1 MSMPPMPAS
10 PAQPGCLRLAVAQ
23 TRPVGTSAE
32 GLALLREACLSA
44 RAQQAD
50 LLVIPE
56 MGLTGYA
63 WPLAHL
69 STLAEPADGPL
80 CRAACALAREHRL
93 ALVIA
98 YPERGADGALYNA
111 AQLIDAEGVPRLHY
125 RKTHLFGSLDRDRF
139 RAGDTL
145 PKPVV
150 VQGFRLALAICYDIE
165 FPEVARSY
173 RLQDAD
179 VLLVPTANMHPYT
192 SVATTLV
199 PARAEENGLYVA
211 YANYCGAEGDLNYC
225 GRSSICGP
233 DGRMLA
239 QAGGDAPAL
248 ILAELRTDVLDQVHA
263 AQPYLADRRP
273 DLYLR

>member
-1 MSMPPMPAS
+1 MVPLPTST
-10 PAQPGCLRLAVAQ
+10 AQPGRLRLAVAQ
-23 TRPVGTSAE
+23 TRPVGTTAE
-32 GLALLREACLSA
+32 GLTQLREACLSA

-50 LLVIPE
+50 LLVMPE

-63 WPLAHL
+63 WPLAQL
-69 STLAEPADGPL
+69 ATLAEPADGPM
-80 CRAACALAREHRL
+80 CRAARALAREHRL

-111 AQLIDAEGVPRLHY
+111 AQLVDAEGVPRLHY

-145 PKPVV
+145 PQPVV
-150 VQGFRLALAICYDIE
+150 LHGFRLALAICYDIE
-165 FPEVARSY
+165 FPELARSY

-199 PARAEENGLYVA
+199 PARAEENGVYVA
-211 YANYCGAEGDLNYC
+211 YANYCGAEGNLHYC

-233 DGRMLA
+233 DGRTLA
-239 QAGGDAPAL
+239 QAGEAAPAL
-248 ILAELRTDVLDQVHA
+248 ILAELRADALEQVRA
-263 AQPYLADRRP
+263 TQPYLADRRP
-273 DLYLR
+273 DIYLR

>member
-1 MSMPPMPAS
+1 MSAS
-10 PAQPGCLRLAVAQ
+10 TTQPGCLRLAVAQ

-32 GLALLREACLSA
+32 GLALLREACADA

-50 LLVIPE
+50 LLVMPE

-63 WPLAHL
+63 WPLAQL
-69 STLAEPADGPL
+69 ATLAEPADGPL

-93 ALVIA
+93 ALVIG
-98 YPERGADGALYNA
+98 YPERGTEGALYNA

-150 VQGFRLALAICYDIE
+150 LHGFKLALAICYDIE

-173 RLQDAD
+173 RLQDTD

-211 YANYCGAEGDLNYC
+211 YANYCGAEGGLHYC

-233 DGRMLA
+233 NGRTLA
-239 QAGGDAPAL
+239 QAGEAAPGL
-248 ILAELRTDVLDQVHA
+248 IVADLRTDVLEQVRA
-263 AQPYLADRRP
+263 TQPYLADRRP